1 MNKIILSAATL
12 LFAVAAQAQVATTN
26 NGKVSFTGSSPIT
39 DVEAESKKL
48 NGALNL
54 ADHKFY
60 FKMDMPTFDFPNDE
74 MEAHFNEK
82 YIATDKPENR
92 YTTFIGKINDNIDLK
107 KDGTYKVSVTGKLK
121 CHNVEKERNLIATVV
136 VAGGK
141 TTITTEFFV
150 PLKDHN
156 IEVPSLVFA
165 KVGENIKV
173 KAEMVMAVK

>member
-1 MNKIILSAATL
+1 MNKILLSAATL
-12 LFAVAAQAQVATTN
+12 LFAVAAQSQVATTS
-26 NGKVSFTGSSPIT
+26 NGIVSFAGSSPVT

-48 NGALNL
+48 VGALNL
-54 ADHKFY
+54 ADHKFA
-60 FKMDMPTFDFPNDE
+60 FKIDMTSFDFPNDE

-82 YIATDKPENR
+82 YLETDKPGNR

-107 KDGTYKVSVTGKLK
+107 KDGTYKVSVSGKLK
-121 CHNVEKERNLIATVV
+121 CHNVEKERNLLATLTVV
-136 VAGGK
+136 GGK
-141 TTITTEFFV
+141 VSVTSEFFV

-173 KAEMVMAVK
+173 KLEMVMK